1 MEQITRALYCNP
13 IWSRIF
19 PFLRWWP
26 LVTRDTLKSDL
37 IAGLT
42 GAVVV
47 LPQGVA
53 FALIAGL
60 PPVYGLYTA
69 MVPPIIAALF
79 GSSRH
84 LISGPTTAI
93 SIVVFA
99 TVAKFAEPGSAKFIQ
114 MALTLTFMAGAYQFV
129 LGLAR
134 MGTLVNFISHSVVV
148 GFTAGAAV
156 LIATSQLNHYFGMHI
171 PSGESFL
178 HTWRDIFQQIDEANL
193 YVTGIATVTLASL
206 IVLMRLK
213 PRWPVMLLA
222 MVIGSVAAMLIGVAT
237 HGIRVVGQLPQQL
250 PPLSMPDLHLA
261 ALKQLGSAA
270 LAIAMLGLVE
280 AVSIARSVASKSGQ
294 RIDGSQEFVGQGLAN
309 VVGSF
314 FSSYASSGSF
324 TRSGLNYA
332 AGAVTPLSGIFAA
345 LTLALIV
352 LLIAPLA
359 AHLPI
364 AAMSAVLLVVA
375 WRLIDFHQIKNILT
389 TSKRETSV
397 LLITF
402 FATLFVELEFA
413 IYVGVMLS
421 LIIYLMRTSQP
432 AVVARVPDPAS
443 PNRHFVTDDRLPECP
458 QLKIARI
465 DGSLYFGAVDHVQDQ
480 LHRLNEQGPQQK
492 HLMLVGNGINFV
504 DIAGAELLAAEARNR
519 TARGGG
525 LYLVKLK
532 EEACNTLRRGG
543 FRDLIGPEHIFLTK
557 ADAIES
563 VFQKLDHG
571 ICARCDKRIFL
582 ECAQVSPLSTTT
594 ATAPVPA
601 LGALPHLERLLVASD
616 NSEYSTAAIHEAL
629 RIARKSGASVRVIHL
644 ISRTNSELTADADQI
659 PEPVLAQARQHLDE
673 IEREATASD
682 ITCDTEVIHT
692 SLRLFQEIVNQA
704 DKMNADLIVMG
715 QGGSRGLARVRLGQ
729 ATAKVIGHAHCSV
742 LVVPR
747 NADSIGQRIVLATDG
762 SAYAEAAT
770 AMAGSLAR
778 ILDAP
783 VTAVSVTLPS
793 QSAQRH
799 EEARAAANRAAAFL
813 TSYNIDAD
821 AVVYPGRPDE
831 VIIETAAT
839 KKADLIVVGSHGR
852 TGLERTM
859 LGSVSERVL
868 DAASTAVLVAKIS
881 RT

>member
-1 MEQITRALYCNP
+1 MEQTTRALYCNP

-26 LVTRDTLKSDL
+26 LVTRDTLKADL
-37 IAGLT
+37 TAGLT

-53 FALIAGL
+53 FAMIAGL

-114 MALTLTFMAGAYQFV
+114 MALTLTFLAGVYQFA

-156 LIATSQLNHYFGMHI
+156 LIASSQLNHYFGMHI

-193 YVTGIATVTLASL
+193 YVTGVATVTLVSL

-213 PRWPVMLLA
+213 PRWPVMLVA
-222 MVIGSVAAMLIGVAT
+222 MVVGSVAAMLIGVAT

-250 PPLSMPDLHLA
+250 PPLSLPDLHLA
-261 ALKQLGSAA
+261 SLKQLGSAA

-332 AGAVTPLSGIFAA
+332 AGAMTPLSGVFAA
-345 LTLALIV
+345 LALALIV
-352 LLIAPLA
+352 LLVAPLA

-364 AAMSAVLLVVA
+364 AAMAAVLLVVA
-375 WRLIDFHQIKNILT
+375 WRLIDFHQIKTILT
-389 TSKRETSV
+389 TSKRETTV
-397 LLITF
+397 LLTTF

-432 AVVARVPDPAS
+432 AVVTRVPDPAS
-443 PNRHFVTDDRLPECP
+443 PNRHFVTDDQLPECP

-465 DGSLYFGAVDHVQDQ
+465 DGSLYFGAVDHVQEQ
-480 LHRLNEQGPQQK
+480 FHLFNEQNPQQK

-519 TARGGG
+519 KARGGG
-525 LYLVKLK
+525 LYLVKFK

-563 VFQKLDHG
+563 VFQNLDHG

-582 ECAQVSPLSTTT
+582 ECAQVSPLPTTS

-601 LGALPHLERLLVASD
+601 LGALPHFERLLVASD
-616 NSEYSTAAIHEAL
+616 NSEYSAGAIHEAL
-629 RIARKSGASVRVIHL
+629 HLAKKSGARVRVINL
-644 ISRTNSELTADADQI
+644 ISRTGSELTTGADLI
-659 PEPVLAQARQHLDE
+659 PEPVLAQARKHLDE
-673 IEREATASD
+673 VEREAVASG

-692 SLRLFQEIVNQA
+692 SLRLFQEIVKQA
-704 DKMNADLIVMG
+704 EKMNADLIVMG
-715 QGGSRGLARVRLGQ
+715 QGGIRGLARVRLGQ
-729 ATAKVIGHAHCSV
+729 ATAKVIGHANCSV
-742 LVVPR
+742 LVVPL

-762 SAYAEAAT
+762 SVYSDAAT
-770 AMAGSLAR
+770 AMAGGLAN
-778 ILDAP
+778 ILGAP

-793 QSAQRH
+793 QSTERH
-799 EEARAAANRAAAFL
+799 QEARAAANRAVAFL
-813 TSYNIDAD
+813 TSYNIDAE

-831 VIIETAAT
+831 VIIETTAA
-839 KKADLIVVGSHGR
+839 KKADVIVVGSHGR

-859 LGSVSERVL
+859 LGSVSERIL
-868 DAASTAVLVAKIS
+868 DAASTAVLVAKVPKP
-881 RT
+881 

>member
-178 HTWRDIFQQIDEANL
+178 HTWRNIFQQIDEANL

-762 SAYAEAAT
+762 SVYAEAAT

-813 TSYNIDAD
+813 TSHDIDAD